1 MRLAFIILLAVV
13 LPAAAHGQSTGV
25 PDSSAVDT
33 TRTDTARTKKD
44 TTRTSGGIDT
54 LVAYTSTDSIVYD
67 MKSRVMTLY
76 NKGTINYRDM
86 ALDADRIDVN
96 WNTSILNAFGIPDT
110 TDSTHQKLQGMPVMK
125 DGPETYHGK
134 ELAYDFKSKR
144 GKIVVANTTI
154 DKGYYHGEAIKKVE
168 KDVLFVEDGRY
179 TTCDAPEP
187 HYYFFSPKMK
197 VVPGDKIVAEPVYL
211 YIADVPIFALPFGVF
226 PNQRGRR
233 SGIIAP
239 AYGEDGQRG
248 KYLTHLG
255 YYWAMSDYTDIN
267 FLTDLYSKGGWAAR
281 SKLQYALRYD
291 FSGSLSLDYKKLHT
305 GEQND
310 PLRTEEESYQVHI
323 LHSQEINPATHL
335 SSDFTFSSNNAYQTT
350 NDINQVLNQN
360 ITSNATLAHSFDEN
374 NSVTLG
380 ISRNQY
386 LQNGNTTTVL
396 PSLSFNHGATYPFR
410 WGKKI
415 DSEENLPWYQMI
427 TLGYSASMD
436 NTIAK
441 NSVTVDSV
449 KTTVGGRDT
458 IGNVSDYSKT
468 RQQDINQSASVNF
481 APKVGYFTI
490 APFLN
495 FSDSRTF
502 ITSDIPQL
510 DRTDSSVE
518 TLNSRSATRFGNL
531 SSGISTSTKLYGI
544 VQPGLLGIAA
554 LRHTLTPR
562 LTLSY
567 NKRLYGGDP
576 AQGQAIANFS
586 LGNVFEMK
594 TASPG
599 PEEEGKEGS
608 KIQLMT
614 INAGINYNFSAD
626 SLRFSELTTN
636 YYTKIGSLLDV
647 SGDASFNL
655 YKLQEINP
663 YSYRVVNKFLLSEG
677 KLARLT
683 SFHLGLSTSFS
694 GTRKSSAQAPQ
705 DTSVRR
711 QNITGM
717 SYNPYEQEDPD
728 FSIPWQLSFAFNYY
742 ETKVPPYPTRS
753 VNMNAHMELNLTEN
767 WKVSLQTNYDV
778 LTKEFLA
785 PQINVSRDLHCWIMN
800 FTWVPIGD
808 HRYYQLEIRVKA
820 PQLRDLKITKTGSE
834 NGIY

>member
-1 MRLAFIILLAVV
+1 MRVAYLIPLLVASSVALYGQTTA
-13 LPAAAHGQSTGV
+13 LPDT
-25 PDSSAVDT
+25 SARKIQT
-33 TRTDTARTKKD
+33 PTDTAGTKKD
-44 TTRTSGGIDT
+44 TTRTAGGVDT
-54 LVAYTSTDSIVYD
+54 IVNYTSTDSIVYD
-67 MKSRVMTLY
+67 LHSRIMTLY
-76 NKGTINYRDM
+76 NKGTIAFRDM

-96 WNTSILNAFGIPDT
+96 WNTSIMNAHGIPDT
-110 TDSTHQKLQGMPVMK
+110 TDTTHQKMKGLPVMK
-125 DGPETYHGK
+125 DGGETYRGQ
-134 ELAYDFKSKR
+134 ELSYDFKSKR

-187 HYYFFSPKMK
+187 HYFFFSPKMK
-197 VVPGDKIVAEPVYL
+197 VIPGDKIVAEPVYL

-233 SGIIAP
+233 SGLIAP

-248 KYLTHLG
+248 KYLAHLG
-255 YYWAMSDYTDIN
+255 YYWAMSEYTDIN
-267 FLTDLYSKGGWAAR
+267 LLTDLYSKGGWAAR
-281 SKLQYALRYD
+281 SKLQYALRYN
-291 FSGSLSLDYKKLHT
+291 FNGSLSLDYKKLHT
-305 GEQND
+305 GEDND
-310 PLRTEEESYQVHI
+310 PSRTEEESYQIHI
-323 LHSQEINPATHL
+323 LHSQEIDPATHL
-335 SSDFTFSSNNAYQTT
+335 SSDFTFSSNNAYKTT

-386 LQNGNTTTVL
+386 LQNGNTTTTL

-427 TLGYSASMD
+427 SFGYSASMD
-436 NTIAK
+436 NTISK
-441 NSVTVDSV
+441 NSLTVEGI
-449 KTTVGGRDT
+449 KTTIGGRDT
-458 IGNVSDYSKT
+458 IQSVGDFSRT
-468 RQQDINQSASVNF
+468 RQQDINQSASLNF
-481 APKVGYFTI
+481 APKVGYFTV

-495 FSDSRTF
+495 YSDSRTF
-502 ITSDIPQL
+502 VNSDLPQL
-510 DRTDSSVE
+510 NRADSTE
-518 TLNSRSATRFGNL
+518 ITLNSRTATRSGTL
-531 SSGISTSTKLYGI
+531 SSGITTSTRLDGL
-544 VQPGLLGIAA
+544 VQPGFLGVAA
-554 LRHTLTPR
+554 LRHTLTPSLR
-562 LTLSY
+562 LSY
-567 NKRLYGGDP
+567 NKEVYGTNP
-576 AQGQAIANFS
+576 SNGQAIANFN

-594 TASPG
+594 TMSG
-599 PEEEGKEGS
+599 SEEEGKEGN

-626 SLRFSELTTN
+626 SLRFSELATN
-636 YYTKIGSLLDV
+636 YYTKIGSVLDIN
-647 SGDASFNL
+647 GDASFNL
-655 YKLQEINP
+655 YKLDPNT
-663 YSYRVVNKFLLSEG
+663 YRVVNKFLLSEG

-683 SFHLGLSTSFS
+683 SFHIGVSTSFS
-694 GTRKSSAQAPQ
+694 GTKKSSTQTPE
-705 DTSVRR
+705 DTTVHHQHIS
-711 QNITGM
+711 GM

-742 ETKVPPYPTRS
+742 ETKVPPFPTRS

-767 WKVSLQTNYDV
+767 WKLSLQTNYDV
-778 LTKEFLA
+778 LNKEFLA

-800 FTWVPIGD
+800 FTWVPVGD